1 MRIKKKAEF
10 IPFVQ
15 TLAYRM
21 ILLIV
26 SIILLAGSVI
36 LFAYATFPGLGS
48 IYGGSMNVM
57 LISFGLMILTGLAFF
72 YNMSRLKDARL
83 SPAAMKRMKRRS

>member
-1 MRIKKKAEF
+1 MRIKKKAEA

-21 ILLIV
+21 ILLTV
-26 SIILLAGSVI
+26 SII
-36 LFAYATFPGLGS
+36 LFAYAAFRALGS
-48 IYGGSMNVM
+48 IYGDSMNVM
-57 LISFGLMILTGLAFF
+57 LISFGLMILTGLAVL

>member
-21 ILLIV
+21 MLLTV
-26 SIILLAGSVI
+26 SIV
-36 LFAYATFPGLGS
+36 LFAYASYRALRS
-48 IYGGSMNVM
+48 IYGDSTNVM
-57 LISFGLMILTGLAFF
+57 MISFGFMILTGLGVF
-72 YNMSRLKDARL
+72 YNMSHLKNARL

>member
-1 MRIKKKAEF
+1 MRIKKKAEV

-21 ILLIV
+21 ILLTA
-26 SIILLAGSVI
+26 SII
-36 LFAYATFPGLGS
+36 LFAYASYRALAS
-48 IYGGSMNVM
+48 IYGDSMNVM
-57 LISFGLMILTGLAFF
+57 MISFALMILTGLAVF